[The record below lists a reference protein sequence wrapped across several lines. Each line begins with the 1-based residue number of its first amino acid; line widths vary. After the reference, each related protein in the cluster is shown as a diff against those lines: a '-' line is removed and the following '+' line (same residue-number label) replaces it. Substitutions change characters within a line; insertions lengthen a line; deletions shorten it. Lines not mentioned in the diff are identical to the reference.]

1 MATIIITNS
10 IEQNKISINFDFQ
23 QGELSFPIVE
33 INTEGDV
40 DFNSLVIKLSEIL
53 EYNRELEVEFIDTD
67 NLVVENS
74 KLELIKSTLEEIY
87 EKFNDSIKIEN
98 IDSSEIVGS
107 L

>member
-1 MATIIITNS
+1 METIIITNT
-10 IEQNKISINFDFQ
+10 IEQNKILIAFDFQ
-23 QGELSFPIVE
+23 QGELSFPSVE

-40 DFNSLVIKLSEIL
+40 DFNFLVIKLSEIL
-53 EYNRELEVEFIDTD
+53 EFNRELEVEFNDSN

-74 KLELIKSTLEEIY
+74 KIGLIKSTLEEIY